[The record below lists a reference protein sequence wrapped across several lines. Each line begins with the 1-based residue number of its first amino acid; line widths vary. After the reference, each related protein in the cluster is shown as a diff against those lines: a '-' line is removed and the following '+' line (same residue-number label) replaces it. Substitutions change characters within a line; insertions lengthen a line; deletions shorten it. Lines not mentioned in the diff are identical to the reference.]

1 MAGVGGTIC
10 ISIAIYFYSRRRLT
24 NKTSTPHPQTAGTHV
39 SARHRKAPDS
49 PHTTREVEQI
59 RTGTRAE

>member
-1 MAGVGGTIC
+1 M
-10 ISIAIYFYSRRRLT
+10 YFYCYIFLQPPAD

-39 SARHRKAPDS
+39 SARHRKAPAS